1 LKMMNSN
8 LQQHKQKP
16 WSSPLRRHLYSRATA
31 HNIEAQLVNKYCF
44 SVDQLMELRGKACA
58 NAILKFYPPVHAMS
72 NYKRVMVVC
81 GPDNNGGNGLNYE
94 PLIIYAAKPKTAIMK
109 RLLSQ
114 AREFQIPIFETTDD
128 IDWSHVDLIID
139 AVQGLYSNPPV
150 KKPYKQIVASIIGF
164 VSIPVV
170 SIDVPSGWHADEGPI
185 GPDAVQPTCLI
196 SLTVPKKC
204 AEKFLGE
211 IHLLAGRFVPKTL
224 DKQYELHIP
233 PYPKDHDYVLLQLCE
248 QKDKEFNHLLMH
260 TEVRWLSKGACLS
273 CFYELFETI
282 LEFFQNK
289 DPSLRDSLKKCKSG
303 IAYMADL
310 FSRFNEHNLQLQG
323 SELNLIKTR
332 SVISSFI
339 SKLALFK
346 RNLGRRKLYQ
356 FPKVAALKENGEVH
370 DDDIQIYCDHLDV
383 LQKDMQEKFQ
393 DILKMKIL
401 NWVIDLFSNTD
412 EIEMELEEELIDL
425 QTNKEIELKF
435 KNRYH
440 SFWLQKQIS
449 DLYHSLWR
457 MVRKFLLAFP
467 SSYLVERGFSVVTDF
482 PTKKE
487 SDCKSPNVVIYDCS
501 LPTLNP
507 MGAFE
512 KMATGGSD
520 IYMAE
525 CIMNERK
532 RKGKKEYL
540 VRWEG
545 YSEKYD
551 TWEPASH
558 ILGYELLQEYNEAK
572 KNGFKNAFEHN
583 KHKENQL
590 GKSAAKKSKKESNA
604 PSTKNAG
611 EQVRRKDKS
620 GSGKQNSELNVSGDD
635 KEEDA
640 SVENQEAEGK
650 EESEA
655 ANRFC
660 EWIRQLPLSMNSGPS
675 PGLYSRSNLT
685 IGEFEEKMERYLQLL
700 RNRKQTSLMHKPN
713 KN

>member
-1 LKMMNSN
+1 M
-8 LQQHKQKP
+8 
-16 WSSPLRRHLYSRATA
+16 
-31 HNIEAQLVNKYCF
+31 
-44 SVDQLMELRGKACA
+44 
-58 NAILKFYPPVHAMS
+58 
-72 NYKRVMVVC
+72 
-81 GPDNNGGNGLNYE
+81 
-94 PLIIYAAKPKTAIMK
+94 
-109 RLLSQ
+109 
-114 AREFQIPIFETTDD
+114 
-128 IDWSHVDLIID
+128 
-139 AVQGLYSNPPV
+139 
-150 KKPYKQIVASIIGF
+150 
-164 VSIPVV
+164 
-170 SIDVPSGWHADEGPI
+170 
-185 GPDAVQPTCLI
+185 
-196 SLTVPKKC
+196 
-204 AEKFLGE
+204 
-211 IHLLAGRFVPKTL
+211 
-224 DKQYELHIP
+224 
-233 PYPKDHDYVLLQLCE
+233 
-248 QKDKEFNHLLMH
+248 
-260 TEVRWLSKGACLS
+260 
-273 CFYELFETI
+273 
-282 LEFFQNK
+282 
-289 DPSLRDSLKKCKSG
+289 
-303 IAYMADL
+303 
-310 FSRFNEHNLQLQG
+310 
-323 SELNLIKTR
+323 
-332 SVISSFI
+332 
-339 SKLALFK
+339 
-346 RNLGRRKLYQ
+346 
-356 FPKVAALKENGEVH
+356 VAALKENGEVH

-383 LQKDMQEKFQ
+383 LQKDMQERFQ

-401 NWVIDLFSNTD
+401 NWVIDPFSNTD
-412 EIEMELEEELIDL
+412 EIEMELEEELINL
-425 QTNKEIELKF
+425 QTNKEIKLKF

-507 MGAFE
+507 MGAFI
-512 KMATGGSD
+512 KYVSLKGTVLFTYKDSIQRMATGGSD

-532 RKGKKEYL
+532 RKRLMSLLTLLKLSVVSICVIKKAVDFKGKKEYL

-572 KNGFKNAFEHN
+572 KNGFKNAFEYN

-611 EQVRRKDKS
+611 EQVHRKDKS
-620 GSGKQNSELNVSGDD
+620 GSGKQKSELNVSGDD
-635 KEEDA
+635 KEEDEDA

>member
-16 WSSPLRRHLYSRATA
+16 WSSPLRRHLYVEAINMVKFVSRAIA
-31 HNIEAQLVNKYCF
+31 HNIEEQLVNKYCF

-58 NAILKFYPPVHAMS
+58 NSILKFYPPVHAMS
-72 NYKRVMVVC
+72 NYKRIMVIC

-94 PLIIYAAKPKTAIMK
+94 PLIVYAAKPKSAIMK

-139 AVQGLYSNPPV
+139 AVQGLHSNPPV
-150 KKPYKQIVASIIGF
+150 KKPYKQIVASVIGF
-164 VSIPVV
+164 ISIPIV
-170 SIDVPSGWHADEGPI
+170 SIDIPSGWHADEGPI
-185 GPDAVQPTCLI
+185 GPDALQPEAII

-204 AEKFLGE
+204 AEKFTGE
-211 IHLLAGRFVPKTL
+211 MHILAGRFVPKTL
-224 DKQYELHIP
+224 DKQYELHLP
-233 PYPKDHDYVLLQLCE
+233 PYSKDHDY
-248 QKDKEFNHLLMH
+248 
-260 TEVRWLSKGACLS
+260 T
-273 CFYELFETI
+273 
-282 LEFFQNK
+282 
-289 DPSLRDSLKKCKSG
+289 
-303 IAYMADL
+303 
-310 FSRFNEHNLQLQG
+310 
-323 SELNLIKTR
+323 
-332 SVISSFI
+332 
-339 SKLALFK
+339 
-346 RNLGRRKLYQ
+346 
-356 FPKVAALKENGEVH
+356 
-370 DDDIQIYCDHLDV
+370 
-383 LQKDMQEKFQ
+383 
-393 DILKMKIL
+393 L
-401 NWVIDLFSNTD
+401 NWVIDPFSNTD
-412 EIEMELEEELIDL
+412 EIEMELEKELIDL
-425 QTNKEIELKF
+425 QINEELKRKF
-435 KNRYH
+435 KNDYH

-449 DLYHSLWR
+449 DLYPGLWR

-482 PTKKE
+482 LTKKE
-487 SDCKSPNVVIYDCS
+487 ADCKSPNVLGLCIS
-501 LPTLNP
+501 NSNSIQR
-507 MGAFE
+507 
-512 KMATGGSD
+512 MAREGSD
-520 IYMAE
+520 IYTAE

-572 KNGFKNAFEHN
+572 KNGFKNAFEYN

-604 PSTKNAG
+604 PQTKNAG

-620 GSGKQNSELNVSGDD
+620 GGGKQKSELNASGDD
-635 KEEDA
+635 KKEDA
-640 SVENQEAEGK
+640 SVVNQEAEGK

-655 ANRFC
+655 AKKFC
-660 EWIRQLPLSMNSGPS
+660 EWIKQLPLSMNSGPS

-685 IGEFEEKMERYLQLL
+685 IGEFEEKLERFLQLL
-700 RNRKQTSLMHKPN
+700 RDRKKTSYF
-713 KN
+713 